1 MLMYVIVLLVERVV
15 HWFLLFFLIELQL
28 ELFQAAR
35 EENTIIYLQTGSGK
49 TYISVL
55 LILDMAAETRK

>member
-1 MLMYVIVLLVERVV
+1 MYVIVLLVERVV